1 MTCPFFNNEA
11 VASERGVTSCLP
23 TLHFFV
29 AVSRISVL
37 DTNWLPVDPPTKS
50 ALPSGNRTAECSISA
65 VLSDGPEDHRRVR
78 GSNTSTLGVAAA
90 TCVVAGTV
98 IPPTTRTRPSIRVVA
113 EWSTLPVT
121 IDGPINQR
129 SPNGLKRRVDCRNPS
144 DWPLTPPTIS
154 TVPSGRSD
162 AV

>member
-50 ALPSGNRTAECSISA
+50 TLPSGNRTAECSISA

-78 GSNTSTLGVAAA
+78 GSNTSTLRLAAPTSLVAA
-90 TCVVAGTV
+90 TL
-98 IPPTTRTRPSIRVVA
+98 IPPTPRP
-113 EWSTLPVT
+113 
-121 IDGPINQR
+121 
-129 SPNGLKRRVDCRNPS
+129 
-144 DWPLTPPTIS
+144 TP
-154 TVPSGRSD
+154 
-162 AV
+162 